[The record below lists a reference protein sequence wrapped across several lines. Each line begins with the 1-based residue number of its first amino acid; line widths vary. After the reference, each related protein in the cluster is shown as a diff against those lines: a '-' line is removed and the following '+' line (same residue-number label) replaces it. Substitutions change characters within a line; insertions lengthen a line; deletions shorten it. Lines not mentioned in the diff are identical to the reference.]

1 MGLHCLLQCVYSSVI
16 LGNYLQ
22 QTTSAEIE
30 MIFSDAFVLD
40 VLRVN
45 KITTKVVYIC
55 RLLKCFRSTRSDCS
69 EQSDLDLHCLPLYF
83 HYSNNNVIKT
93 CNRRL
98 KQLEF
103 SDYVFTTL

>member
-40 VLRVN
+40 VLMVN

-55 RLLKCFRSTRSDCS
+55 RLLKKHATDDLSRWNF
-69 EQSDLDLHCLPLYF
+69 QSMYL
-83 HYSNNNVIKT
+83 
-93 CNRRL
+93 RRF
-98 KQLEF
+98 KG
-103 SDYVFTTL
+103 